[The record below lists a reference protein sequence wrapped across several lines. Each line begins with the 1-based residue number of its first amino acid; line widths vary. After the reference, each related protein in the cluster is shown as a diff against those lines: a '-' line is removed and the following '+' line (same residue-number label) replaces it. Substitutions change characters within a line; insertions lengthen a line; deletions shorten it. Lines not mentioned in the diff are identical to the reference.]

1 MREYLTAA
9 SNDVSLALF
18 VRRSRIVWLKII
30 LSFSG
35 AGLYGLPL
43 FVVCI
48 GYGDKMLC
56 VRIIKKRVCQNTLF
70 ITKDR
75 YIAELSYEVAI

>member
-1 MREYLTAA
+1 MMFHWLCSFGVAGLY
-9 SNDVSLALF
+9 V
-18 VRRSRIVWLKII
+18 LKII

-48 GYGDKMLC
+48 GYGDKMLY
-56 VRIIKKRVCQNTLF
+56 VRIIKTEFL
-70 ITKDR
+70 
-75 YIAELSYEVAI
+75 